1 MSATSVN
8 RSDPSGETVGGT
20 AATTP
25 NAPSATR
32 EGSRLRRVAGFLAL
46 LAGAIVFLFPFYYMI
61 VGAMQREPDP
71 TVSGAFPD
79 PSNLTLANLEA
90 INGRV
95 DLLGSLL
102 NSAIFTGGVILLTLV
117 LGLLA
122 GYSLA
127 RLEFRGRALVFGGM
141 LLTLILPFQL
151 LLIPLYVMI
160 VRTYGLAD
168 TYLGMIVPFAVN
180 ATAVFIFRQFFRSL
194 PAELFDAARIDGA
207 SELQIL
213 MRVAI
218 PMSKPAILTAVLVSF
233 IGPWNE
239 FLWPFLIT
247 KEAAMQ
253 PLAVSLANY
262 ITTVAA
268 SAANPFGAILAGATV
283 LAIPAVV
290 IFLAFQRYFLQTDI
304 GASLKG

>member
-1 MSATSVN
+1 
-8 RSDPSGETVGGT
+8 
-20 AATTP
+20 
-25 NAPSATR
+25 
-32 EGSRLRRVAGFLAL
+32 
-46 LAGAIVFLFPFYYMI
+46 MI